1 MSSEE
6 KFKALDEARKKMQE
20 KIEEARRE
28 YVETKLKLFPE
39 LKAAG
44 IPPEQLGQMLD
55 EKEKQIKEL
64 QEKIAALEKRLAE
77 VEKK

>member
-1 MSSEE
+1 MSFEE
-6 KFKALDEARKKMQE
+6 KVKALEEARKRMQE

-28 YVETKLKLFPE
+28 YIETKIKLFPE
-39 LKAAG
+39 LKTAG
-44 IPPEQLGQMLD
+44 IPPAQLGQMLE

-64 QEKIAALEKRLAE
+64 QEKVAALEKRLAE